1 MAELRVR
8 VDGLGKRYR
17 LVQRPPYRTLRDA
30 VASRFTHPFRGAD
43 RRAGEASSFWALRG
57 VSFEVQEGEVVGIVG
72 RNGAGKST
80 LLKILSRITEPTEG
94 RAEIRGRV
102 GSLLE
107 VGTGFHPELTG
118 RENVFLNGA
127 ILGMR
132 KIEIDRCFEEIV
144 AFAEVERFLD
154 TPVKHYSSGMYMR
167 LAFAVAAHLES
178 EILLVDEVLAVGDAQ
193 FQRKCLG
200 KMTEVAHAGRT
211 VLFVSHSMKAVRHL
225 CGRALWIAGGGL
237 RRSGPTGEV
246 VEAYLRDAESVPGA
260 ATVDD
265 RIARLPA
272 DPDFRL
278 LGVAVL
284 QGGVGTTILRS
295 DLPVNVR
302 VTYDV
307 LHPVRELRVYFDV
320 VDEQDDI
327 LIRSFHD
334 EHEEFVR
341 EIAPGRY
348 TSTATLPADLLASR
362 TYRLVVHAGIHNR
375 RSCTG
380 AGVPV
385 DLTVQ
390 AAGGINR
397 AYPGDTVRAKLQPSI
412 AWQTRTEG

>member
-1 MAELRVR
+1 MGEIAVR
-8 VDGLGKRYR
+8 VDDLGKRYR

-30 VASRFTHPFRGAD
+30 LMSRMTHPLRGL
-43 RRAGEASSFWALRG
+43 RRGTIEDSSFWALRG
-57 VSFEVQEGEVVGIVG
+57 ASFEVSPGEVVGVVG

-118 RENVFLNGA
+118 RENVYLNGA

-132 KIEIDRCFEEIV
+132 KAEIDRRFDEIV
-144 AFAEVERFLD
+144 AFAEVEKFLE

-178 EILLVDEVLAVGDAQ
+178 EILMVDEVLAVGDAQ

-200 KMTEVAHAGRT
+200 KMSEVAHAGRT
-211 VLFVSHSMKAVRHL
+211 VLFVSHNMKAVRNL
-225 CGRALWIAGGGL
+225 CGRALWISGGRL

-246 VEAYLRDAESVPGA
+246 VEEYLRDADMVSGGA
-260 ATVDD
+260 TLGD

-272 DPDFRL
+272 DPAFRL
-278 LGVAVL
+278 LDVAVL
-284 QGGVGTTILRS
+284 QDGLATTILRS
-295 DLPVNVR
+295 DLPVLVR

-307 LHPVRELRVYFDV
+307 VQPVRELRVYFDI

-334 EHEEFVR
+334 EHEELIR

-348 TSTATLPADLLASR
+348 TSTATLPANLLANR
-362 TYRLVVHAGIHNR
+362 AYRLVVHAGIYNR

-380 AGVPV
+380 PGVPV
-385 DLTVQ
+385 ELTVQ

-397 AYPGDTVRAKLQPSI
+397 AYPGDALRAKLQPLI